1 MWLVMMV
8 CRSSELA
15 HTAAIFASEVAG
27 EATAPRLRVPQFPQ
41 SPPPARVR
49 RTRRRRLTVDLTPE
63 AKFATTI
70 PGAKRASAVAG
81 FGATRLAAQATF
93 RSLRAVR
100 PTAMRIDWALK
111 ALLTEEPWAQF
122 VWFMFSLQQLTH
134 EHFPLRYN
142 KLVAMARSL

>member
-1 MWLVMMV
+1 
-8 CRSSELA
+8 
-15 HTAAIFASEVAG
+15 
-27 EATAPRLRVPQFPQ
+27 
-41 SPPPARVR
+41 
-49 RTRRRRLTVDLTPE
+49 VDLTPE

-134 EHFPLRYN
+134 EHLPLRYN